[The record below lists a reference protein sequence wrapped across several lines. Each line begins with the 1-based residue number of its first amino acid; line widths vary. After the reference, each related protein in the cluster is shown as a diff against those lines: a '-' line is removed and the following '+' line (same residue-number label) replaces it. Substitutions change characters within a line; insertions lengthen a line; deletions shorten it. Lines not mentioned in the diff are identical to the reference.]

1 MRNFNFVLI
10 PLSTHRGEAYG
21 LGAQGQSKPVTVK
34 MLSPQNG
41 DREIFDQDIKM
52 LASIS
57 HLNIVGLLAVCT
69 KDTPE
74 CAILDAGLPGD
85 LLSYIREKKS
95 EVAPHIATESETKE
109 LMRIADEISL
119 GMAYLASERFIHKD
133 LALRNCIIGLDGVI
147 KIAHFGLGPLVY
159 PEAYYRANDTDLPI
173 RWMSPEAITSAS
185 FTTMS
190 DIWYLF
196 STHAKNIVKKLQQK
210 SITLVRDEQK
220 IIPISNI
227 SENIALLDIGVKYPS
242 DFQKRMMQYGLTDTY
257 RMSKGQGSNNLL
269 NTLAQKDRVIVAFHD
284 MSRMASK
291 SFGIHH
297 EDVEWL
303 KALAQ
308 RTKVAVILFG
318 NPYAM
323 QYFDDIATAV
333 VAYEDDEGVQDA
345 AAQSIVGARALAGK
359 LPVTA
364 SERSKGGEG
373 LETASLFRLGFASPE
388 EVGMSSLALGAIDTI
403 MDEIIERKAA
413 PGGQVLVIKDGQV
426 IFQKAYGFHTYENKR
441 KVENHHV
448 YDLASVTKILASTY
462 SIMDLFDKGK
472 ISVFRPLKD
481 YLPDVKNTDKKDII
495 IEDMLIH
502 SARLKPWIPF
512 YKNTLNEKNKPSI
525 KWYSRTQ
532 KEPYTLEVAD
542 KIYMHKEYVDS
553 MWNYIYESELRSN
566 NGYRYSDLG
575 FYFADF

>member
-190 DIWYLF
+190 DIWSFGVTVWELF
-196 STHAKNIVKKLQQK
+196 TYGTLPFEDKKDEAVIDFVLHEGRLAKPIKCSNSVYELLQSCWDIDPQ
-210 SITLVRDEQK
+210 SRPNFFDLH
-220 IIPISNI
+220 
-227 SENIALLDIGVKYPS
+227 ENIAD
-242 DFQKRMMQYGLTDTY
+242 
-257 RMSKGQGSNNLL
+257 
-269 NTLAQKDRVIVAFHD
+269 
-284 MSRMASK
+284 
-291 SFGIHH
+291 
-297 EDVEWL
+297 
-303 KALAQ
+303 
-308 RTKVAVILFG
+308 
-318 NPYAM
+318 
-323 QYFDDIATAV
+323 
-333 VAYEDDEGVQDA
+333 
-345 AAQSIVGARALAGK
+345 LAGIQSP
-359 LPVTA
+359 LSALGPATPV
-364 SERSKGGEG
+364 
-373 LETASLFRLGFASPE
+373 SPL
-388 EVGMSSLALGAIDTI
+388 SSLTPMGVFG
-403 MDEIIERKAA
+403 ESGV
-413 PGGQVLVIKDGQV
+413 P
-426 IFQKAYGFHTYENKR
+426 
-441 KVENHHV
+441 
-448 YDLASVTKILASTY
+448 ST
-462 SIMDLFDKGK
+462 FKT
-472 ISVFRPLKD
+472 
-481 YLPDVKNTDKKDII
+481 N
-495 IEDMLIH
+495 
-502 SARLKPWIPF
+502 
-512 YKNTLNEKNKPSI
+512 
-525 KWYSRTQ
+525 
-532 KEPYTLEVAD
+532 
-542 KIYMHKEYVDS
+542 
-553 MWNYIYESELRSN
+553 
-566 NGYRYSDLG
+566 
-575 FYFADF
+575 